1 MLRCTALFFL
11 AQNLKT
17 LQVLRF
23 VMKKIKFEKQEKY
36 LPSYKGKV
44 FSKGNKKLGEDT
56 LIANLTSAEH
66 CPAKELGLCRVEH
79 YCYAKKCERIYP
91 NYKRKNLI
99 VEDWIGSASAD
110 EIYDLLEA
118 YIDDYEDK
126 KA

>member
-1 MLRCTALFFL
+1 MKK
-11 AQNLKT
+11 KT
-17 LQVLRF
+17 L
-23 VMKKIKFEKQEKY
+23 EKQEKY
-36 LPSYKGKV
+36 LPGYKGKV
-44 FSKGNKKLGEDT
+44 FSRGNKKLGENT

-110 EIYDLLEA
+110 EIYDVLEA
-118 YIDDYEDK
+118 YIDDYEGN